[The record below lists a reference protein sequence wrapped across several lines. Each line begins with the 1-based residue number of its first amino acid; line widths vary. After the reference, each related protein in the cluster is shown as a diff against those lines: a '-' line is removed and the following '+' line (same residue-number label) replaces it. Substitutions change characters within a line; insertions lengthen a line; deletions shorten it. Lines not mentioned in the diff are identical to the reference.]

1 MPIFKKSKLNDDNKD
16 FIESSSPEK
25 EIIIDVIK
33 IKIDRKANLKES
45 IKNTETEKN
54 INDKNTSLQKSNCN
68 VESQETNKHLQ
79 YTQKEEFEESLKKS
93 NSFDNINDK
102 KNEDEKENKEEINK
116 KEKEKE
122 KEIEIEKEE
131 EKEKEKEENKI
142 KKEFH
147 NKERENEKEKNK
159 KFEINIDKKNDRYPY
174 SLVWT
179 SIPCIT
185 HIIPWIGHLG
195 ICKSNGIIYDFAGHC
210 LVNENNFFFGKPY
223 EYAFLEPKEN
233 ERIKWDQSIDK
244 VVNKFKRM
252 NYNFFCNNCHSF
264 CCEVLNEIK
273 YNGKNNYGMISV
285 WWSVV
290 TKGKYLSCYNVF
302 KTYVVFTVIFLG
314 IIALILWSQLK

>member
-1 MPIFKKSKLNDDNKD
+1 MPIFKKSKLNDDNKN
-16 FIESSSPEK
+16 FTESSSPEK
-25 EIIIDVIK
+25 EIIVDVIK
-33 IKIDRKANLKES
+33 IKIDRKSNLKES
-45 IKNTETEKN
+45 IKNTESEKN
-54 INDKNTSLQKSNCN
+54 INDKNTSLQKSNYN
-68 VESQETNKHLQ
+68 FESQGTNKHLQ
-79 YTQKEEFEESLKKS
+79 NTQKEEFEESLKLS
-93 NSFDNINDK
+93 NSFDNIKDK
-102 KNEDEKENKEEINK
+102 QNEDEKEIKEEINK
-116 KEKEKE
+116 TEKIKG
-122 KEIEIEKEE
+122 IIEKEE

-142 KKEFH
+142 KKDFH
-147 NKERENEKEKNK
+147 NKERVNEKEKNE

-174 SLVWT
+174 SLVWS

-210 LVNENNFFFGKPY
+210 LVNENHFFFEKPY

-244 VVNKFKRM
+244 VVNKYRRM

-285 WWSVV
+285 WWLVV
-290 TKGKYLSCYNVF
+290 TKGKYLSCCNVF
-302 KTYVVFTVIFLG
+302 KTYIVFTVIFLG

>member
-1 MPIFKKSKLNDDNKD
+1 MPFFKKSKLNNDNKD
-16 FIESSSPEK
+16 FIESSSREK

-33 IKIDRKANLKES
+33 IKIDRKTNLKEL
-45 IKNTETEKN
+45 IKNTESEKN

-244 VVNKFKRM
+244 VVNKYRRM

-285 WWSVV
+285 WWLVV

>member
-16 FIESSSPEK
+16 FIEFSEK

-79 YTQKEEFEESLKKS
+79 YTQKEEFEESLKLS
-93 NSFDNINDK
+93 NSFDNIKDK

-116 KEKEKE
+116 TKKKRNWNWKRRRKRKRRRKKENE
-122 KEIEIEKEE
+122 
-131 EKEKEKEENKI
+131 I
-142 KKEFH
+142 KKDIH
-147 NKERENEKEKNK
+147 NKERENEKEKNQ
-159 KFEINIDKKNDRYPY
+159 KFEINIDKTNDRYPY

-233 ERIKWDQSIDK
+233 ERIKWDKSIDK
-244 VVNKFKRM
+244 VVNKFRRM

-285 WWSVV
+285 WWLVV
-290 TKGKYLSCYNVF
+290 TKGKYLSCYNIF
-302 KTYVVFTVIFLG
+302 KTYIVFTVIFLG